1 MPLSRLRA
9 LPLRGKVLLTVLG
22 TAIAV
27 LGASTVLSFRFWRV
41 ETLETAERQALLAA
55 GSTRATIESALRD
68 GRREPARRT
77 LVGLMEDG
85 TIGSARV
92 YGEGRI
98 ILLSAD
104 RFEEGDQAS
113 VIWIPQVSELPR
125 EGLVNRDA
133 EGRNV
138 RAFLPMMVPE
148 PAVLEVEFS
157 TESIKAAMDRGARLG
172 LALVAVSLITVSII
186 VVTMFERE
194 VVAPLHRMDDMLRVG
209 NSDSDPR
216 SGRDELKDL
225 EAGVTLLI
233 EKEAKAEA
241 RAADQEGLAKVGE
254 LAAEMAHEFKR
265 PLTSV
270 RTAVDVL
277 QQEYTLDEEG
287 SVLVRALDEQ
297 LERLHETMQD
307 LFSIAK
313 PIVPESVD
321 VDLIDT
327 LDEALMEVAGQ
338 PAMAGVQIQ
347 RAYAGK
353 QAFVVGDARRLRQAF
368 MNVVMN
374 GAEAMPD
381 GGTLVV
387 DMEVV
392 DHEARV
398 SVADGGT
405 GLEPHEV
412 ERVLK
417 PFYSTKPSGTGLG
430 LPLVARV
437 VSAHRGR
444 LAIES
449 TPGEGTT
456 VCITLPQLEKTE
468 ARGV

>member
-1 MPLSRLRA
+1 MPLTRLRA

-22 TAIAV
+22 AAIAV
-27 LGASTVLSFRFWRV
+27 LGASTVLSFRFWRI

-55 GSTRATIESALRD
+55 GSTRATVESALRD
-68 GRREPARRT
+68 GRPEPARRT
-77 LVGLMEDG
+77 LIRLMEEG

-104 RFEEGDQAS
+104 RFEEGDRAS
-113 VIWIPQVSELPR
+113 VIWIPRVSELPR

-133 EGRNV
+133 EGLNV

-157 TESIKAAMDRGARLG
+157 VATIKAAMDRGARLG
-172 LALVAVSLITVSII
+172 LALMAVSLIAVSII

-194 VVAPLHRMDDMLRVG
+194 VVGPVQRMDVMLREG
-209 NSDSDPR
+209 NSVPEHR
-216 SGRDELKDL
+216 GRDELRGL
-225 EAGVTLLI
+225 EEGVTLLI
-233 EKEAKAEA
+233 EKEAEAEA

-265 PLTSV
+265 PLASV

-313 PIVPESVD
+313 PIVPETVD
-321 VDLIDT
+321 VDLVDT

-338 PAMAGVQIQ
+338 PALEGVQIQ
-347 RAYAGK
+347 RGYVGENVYVA
-353 QAFVVGDARRLRQAF
+353 GDARRLRQAF
-368 MNVVMN
+368 MNVIMN
-374 GAEAMPD
+374 AAEAMPD
-381 GGTLVV
+381 GGALVV
-387 DMEVV
+387 DLELEDGEVKIAIK
-392 DHEARV
+392 DQ
-398 SVADGGT
+398 GT
-405 GLEPHEV
+405 GLEPDEV
-412 ERVLK
+412 ERILK

-444 LAIES
+444 LTIDS
-449 TPGEGTT
+449 TPGSGTT
-456 VCITLPQLEKTE
+456 VFIALPQLDKPEV
-468 ARGV
+468 RGV